1 MEQWIKTLFDD
12 DVLEVAGACFGVEKK
27 DISFVG
33 GFENFI
39 YGFKKDN
46 QSYILRISHT
56 SHRTIHDTMA
66 ELDFVRHLADHGAPV
81 SKPVLSINKQ
91 WVEPIL
97 AKDGSVF
104 TVSCY
109 HHAKGERPTRAHVT
123 PEFLFNYGKTIG
135 QFHLLTT
142 QYQPE
147 DHLQKRFIW
156 DQDPLLVHAKS
167 YLPAHDTIIFE
178 RFREI
183 VEAINRLPK
192 NYLNYGLIHTDIHMG
207 NFFVSN
213 HELTVFD
220 FDDSAYMHFISDVAI
235 ALFYFIVFMKADEAE
250 KLIKAD
256 FFMTHFMKGYL
267 SVYRLPKQDY
277 LEIPKFLKLREM
289 VLYIVFYRSTD
300 IKHDEFARRYVE
312 THRESIINHTPVI
325 DLNFEKYYTWS
336 YKD

>member
-12 DVLEVAGACFGVEKK
+12 AILESAAHCYGVEKK
-27 DISFVG
+27 DVFLVG

-39 YGFKKDN
+39 YGFTKNN

-56 SHRTIHDTMA
+56 SHRTIHDISS
-66 ELDFVRHLADHGAPV
+66 ELDFVRHLSDHGAPV
-81 SKPVLSINKQ
+81 SKPVLSINNQ

-104 TVSCY
+104 TVTCY
-109 HHAKGERPTRAHVT
+109 QKAKGERPTRAHVT

-142 QYQPE
+142 QYFPE
-147 DHLQKRFIW
+147 THLQKRFIW

-167 YLPAHDTIIFE
+167 YLPANDVIIFE

-183 VEAINRLPK
+183 VEEINRLPK
-192 NYLNYGLIHTDIHMG
+192 NNLNYGLIHTDIHMG

-220 FDDSAYMHFISDVAI
+220 FDDSAYMHFVSDIAI
-235 ALFYFIVFMKADEAE
+235 ALFYYIVFMKADDTE
-250 KLIKAD
+250 KLAKAD

-267 SVYRLPKQDY
+267 SVYRLPKHDF
-277 LEIPKFLKLREM
+277 LEISKFLKLREM
-289 VLYIVFYRSTD
+289 VLYIVFFRSTD
-300 IKHDEFARRYVE
+300 VKNDEFARRYVE
-312 THRESIINHTPVI
+312 THRDLIIHHTPVI
-325 DLNFEKYYTWS
+325 DLNFEKYYT
-336 YKD
+336 